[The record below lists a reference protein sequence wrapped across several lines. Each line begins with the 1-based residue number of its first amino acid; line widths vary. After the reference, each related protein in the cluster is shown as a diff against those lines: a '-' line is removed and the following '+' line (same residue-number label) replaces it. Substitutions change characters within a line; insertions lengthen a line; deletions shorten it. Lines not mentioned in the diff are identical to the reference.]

1 MLHKVSYSLSEY
13 LNYLNKLHY
22 NETDNNWGFYID
34 IEKYKQNPFI
44 CRPTLPIPI
53 KKLENKLSRIFSDCR
68 IHYSPNKIKSRKSI
82 TNLNESCDSLIF
94 KMDDD
99 DYVKPKNCVKI
110 DMITNICIVSSIILF
125 LFII

>member
-1 MLHKVSYSLSEY
+1 MLHKVSCSLSEY
-13 LNYLNKLHY
+13 LNYLNKMHY
-22 NETDNNWGFYID
+22 DDTDNNWGFYID

-44 CRPTLPIPI
+44 SRPTLPIPI
-53 KKLENKLSRIFSDCR
+53 KKLTNKLSRIFSDCR
-68 IHYSPNKIKSRKSI
+68 IHDRSNKIKSHKSI
-82 TNLNESCDSLIF
+82 INLNESCDSLIF

-99 DYVKPKNCVKI
+99 DYVKPNKCIKI